1 MRVAEE
7 KRLLSENGSNDWGG
21 SGVVE
26 DLKASSGFFR
36 GVTTEW
42 TRGPETKKTEA
53 AGQEPE
59 GLYPM
64 IDRLR
69 ERISSLERKQFSGTG
84 GSTSQGVSI
93 TRKPEPASTSN
104 PLLQVFSLPKAKPRP
119 SNSSGGFDISSHQKI
134 LDASMRRLG
143 ARPLIARSAWLPGEA
158 PISPPPVPASKNQP
172 FPSSSGITLIKSAS
186 QSSNLSIPG
195 VPKLIRAETK
205 PGPVSAILTR
215 REPKVLLSAIPVVSP
230 RRLPFSSA
238 FLSPP
243 KPSLPNLLAAPLE
256 VIKEFGQAKPLLR
269 RTNPNPTT
277 KSDPFSQAETSSNF
291 HPTLKPDLSPEV
303 NSSPIPEPSPKLENP
318 LRSDSPSK
326 SDLSQIPDPY
336 PKIDAA
342 PIPHPPLKSD
352 PSPEPNLSLNLGTSS
367 ISNPSTRLNLS
378 SSPTASFEKS
388 QAPKKDL
395 SPKAEP
401 IRRPE
406 HPPTP
411 RDSLPRYRD
420 PDPKDLNPVFPP
432 QSFSKKESP
441 AVSNGEAW
449 ELGAEGKEEPQA
461 IFFDKS
467 FAISS
472 AESPAISKLSD
483 DEKCDDPSNSFGSGS
498 SGPSQGVPVEKAA
511 GFYHLHYITHMDF
524 DREQTSEIPPAE
536 KKSDFRKQ
544 KQPSVPEVKYSSEG
558 SENLWVPQGPEAA
571 ETPVVEMD
579 SEVQISLKK
588 SEDLLKLFEAGW
600 TLSQHS
606 SLDQNYSLSH
616 HPTPRSFGSL
626 LDEAKAPGSTH
637 QCTSPRIQI
646 LETLEQNFNFEV
658 PVQFSLP
665 QPNQPNPEISN
676 PTPDSK
682 TSDHLI
688 RPSSPPPTDQQPQH
702 SPRENTKPFLPP
714 KPQRSSSQ
722 ALPLRPS
729 LRLGSNTPSQRQKV
743 SFLGQHSEITV
754 PRYIEPK
761 QRQVISRPPGQATAI
776 DLASIKPFV
785 QGTSFSSLSEAPF
798 SSQPGRLLSVTK
810 FA

>member
-7 KRLLSENGSNDWGG
+7 KRLLSENGSNEWGG
-21 SGVVE
+21 SRVAG
-26 DLKASSGFFR
+26 DLEASSGFFR

-42 TRGPETKKTEA
+42 TRGPETKTAEG

-84 GSTSQGVSI
+84 GSTSQGVSV
-93 TRKPEPASTSN
+93 TRKPEPASTVN

-119 SNSSGGFDISSHQKI
+119 SNSSGAFDISSHQKI

-143 ARPLIARSAWLPGEA
+143 ARPLVARSAWLPGEA
-158 PISPPPVPASKNQP
+158 PTSPPPAAKNQP

-186 QSSNLSIPG
+186 QSSILSIPG

-205 PGPVSAILTR
+205 PGPISATLTR
-215 REPKVLLSAIPVVSP
+215 REPKVLLSAIPVESP

-256 VIKEFGQAKPLLR
+256 VIREFGQGKPLLR
-269 RTNPNPTT
+269 RTNPNSTT
-277 KSDPFSQAETSSNF
+277 KSDPFSQTETSSNF
-291 HPTLKPDLSPEV
+291 HPISKPDPSPELG
-303 NSSPIPEPSPKLENP
+303 SSPIPEPSPHLESP
-318 LRSDSPSK
+318 LRFDSPSK
-326 SDLSQIPDPY
+326 SELSQIPDPY
-336 PKIDAA
+336 PKINA
-342 PIPHPPLKSD
+342 PPTPHPPLKSD
-352 PSPEPNLSLNLGTSS
+352 PSPDPELSPKLGTSS
-367 ISNPSTRLNLS
+367 TSNPSININLS
-378 SSPTASFEKS
+378 SNPTPSLEIY
-388 QAPKKDL
+388 QAPKKGL

-411 RDSLPRYRD
+411 RDSLPRYQN
-420 PDPKDLNPVFPP
+420 PDPKDFNPVLPP
-432 QSFSKKESP
+432 QSFSKKETP

-467 FAISS
+467 FAILS

-483 DEKCDDPSNSFGSGS
+483 DERSDDPSNSFGSGS

-511 GFYHLHYITHMDF
+511 GFYHLHYITHMNF
-524 DREQTSEIPPAE
+524 DREQTIEISSAQN
-536 KKSDFRKQ
+536 KSDFRKQ
-544 KQPSVPEVKYSSEG
+544 KQPLVPEVKNSSEG
-558 SENLWVPQGPEAA
+558 SGNQEVPPGLEVADTLA
-571 ETPVVEMD
+571 IEMD

-588 SEDLLKLFEAGW
+588 SEDLLKMFEAGW

-626 LDEAKAPGSTH
+626 LDESKPPGSTH
-637 QCTSPRIQI
+637 QCISPRIQI
-646 LETLEQNFNFEV
+646 LETFEQNFNLEV
-658 PVQFSLP
+658 PVQFSHP
-665 QPNQPNPEISN
+665 QPNQPNPKISN

-688 RPSSPPPTDQQPQH
+688 RASSPPLTPQQPQH
-702 SPRENTKPFLPP
+702 FPRESTKPLLRP

-722 ALPLRPS
+722 APPSRPS
-729 LRLGSNTPSQRQKV
+729 LRLGSNTPSLRPKV
-743 SFLGQHSEITV
+743 SFQGQRSEITV

-761 QRQVISRPPGQATAI
+761 QRQVISRPPGQAAALNPAAI
-776 DLASIKPFV
+776 NPFA
-785 QGTSFSSLSEAPF
+785 QGTTFSSISEPPF